1 MPETLTTLLGEPDAP
16 EALERLYRA
25 DPAAF
30 ASALPSALAA
40 RPDSPLLR
48 AWRARLAP
56 DAEGV
61 YLLGKPPR
69 REAEGRAQ
77 ATRPGSLGE
86 VWLVVGLGLL
96 AGLFV
101 KLPEMAS
108 GSSWA
113 FFSEDWF
120 YPRNILL
127 GPLGAMFLYLLH
139 LRGWKRPGSWIAI
152 GLFAIPALW
161 LNALPDTHADATVL
175 ACLHAPLLLWC
186 LTCAAYAGGSW
197 PSAEQR
203 REYVRFFGEVV
214 VFSGLLLLGG
224 GVLLG
229 LTLGLFELLGVPVS
243 WIWEWMMPLGA
254 AAIPVAAAWAV
265 TRHDGGARIMPLLA
279 RIFAPLFLVVL
290 MAYLVRMAVHL
301 PELFQ
306 DRETLLVYNLL
317 LLSVLGLSV
326 FALSGR
332 DAGGR
337 TRAGFLEWLLAALL
351 LLTVLLDFVG
361 LAAIGDRILGM
372 GLTPNRLAVLGSN
385 LAVLGNLLALLR
397 LYALL
402 LRGKADVAALERVTA
417 LYLPVY
423 AVWAALVTFVFPS
436 AF

>member
-1 MPETLTTLLGEPDAP
+1 
-16 EALERLYRA
+16 
-25 DPAAF
+25 
-30 ASALPSALAA
+30 
-40 RPDSPLLR
+40 
-48 AWRARLAP
+48 
-56 DAEGV
+56 
-61 YLLGKPPR
+61 
-69 REAEGRAQ
+69 
-77 ATRPGSLGE
+77 
-86 VWLVVGLGLL
+86 
-96 AGLFV
+96 
-101 KLPEMAS
+101 MAS

-113 FFSEDWF
+113 FFQEDWF

-127 GPLGAMFLYLLH
+127 GPLAAMFLYLLH
-139 LRGWKRPGSWIAI
+139 LRGWKRPESWIAV
-152 GLFAIPALW
+152 GLFAVPALW
-161 LNALPDTHADATVL
+161 LNFLSDTHADTTVL

-186 LTCAAYAGGSW
+186 LGCAAFAGGGW

-243 WIWEWMMPLGA
+243 WVWEWMMPLGA

-306 DRETLLVYNLL
+306 DRETLMVYNLL

-332 DAGGR
+332 GAGGGAR
-337 TRAGFLEWLLAALL
+337 TGFLEWLLAALL
-351 LLTVLLDFVG
+351 LVTVLLDFVG
-361 LAAIGDRILGM
+361 LAAIGDRILRM

-402 LRGKADVAALERVTA
+402 LRGRSDVAALERATA

-423 AVWAALVTFVFPS
+423 AAWAALVTFAFPLVF
-436 AF
+436 